1 MFLLHRCLLPIFLVL
16 LFANL
21 KAQTI
26 LTSITGATPCP
37 GDSITAVVSV
47 SQFNSVASMSLSLR
61 YDTNSAAYGRYTDK
75 HPQLSSGAFLI
86 NDIGGAI
93 KVAWFSVTPISIG
106 TGTLFKLRFLYI
118 GGYGRLEWDTLSP
131 GACQY
136 GDASGTDIPGIFTSA
151 NLAAHGS
158 IIHHPVS
165 QSIMAG
171 DTAIFQ
177 IQAFGNTQA
186 YKWQEN
192 SGSGWNNVFNGPL
205 YSGANGPI
213 LKLTGPP
220 LAFDGYQYRCRT
232 ASTCPSPNQYFYSDT
247 ALLNVSPPCQ
257 AAIAWA
263 GNDTSIFAGQNLPL
277 NAVAQHYQTLQWS
290 GGDGIFSQQGI
301 LHPVYYPGASDIL
314 QGNVQITLIAFGFPP
329 CANDTH
335 SLSLSIL
342 PVPVNH
348 PPEFR
353 LNGMANDTFVF
364 VSLFGQDSLFCF
376 DLYDPDGD
384 PVSVEQVLPL
394 SLSGQI
400 HLPGNQPHCLQY
412 FPAPLFL
419 GTDSFRLI
427 ACDTN
432 GGCDTAWCYIQVSL
446 PPYNLP
452 PLALQQGLPADTLE
466 LLVQM
471 NLGTSICLTLF
482 DPENQLCDVDS
493 ASGARHGQLSQ
504 FGLGD
509 SCFHYL
515 SDTNYQGYD
524 TLVLHLCDQGGAC
537 DSIVMILQVLNLNI
551 PYPPQAAV
559 DYCNGIE
566 NQTLVCSVMGN
577 DFDINMDL
585 DTASLEVISPP
596 VFASVFVDTVSGQ
609 IVLYPDP
616 YYNGPDTLQ
625 YRICDQSSLCDTALV
640 FVYIAPVFDPPLN
653 DTYVLFED
661 SISYLNILE
670 NDIFPYQTVDTAS
683 LFLASQ
689 PQNGNAQLDFA
700 SGSIVYTPAQDFYGE
715 DSLDYRICDDQGH
728 CGTARVYLSILP
740 LNDAPRVSRVNGIPV
755 SLPWP
760 AYQPYTCSGKP
771 LFLNITLFD
780 PEGDSAWIY
789 GVTAL
794 HPLAG
799 LNLLN
804 DSMLHYFPPPAFLG
818 EDEVLLHLTDGLD
831 SNTFKL
837 EIKVHFPPFVNAGP
851 NQAVCAGSAFTPV
864 QAQAHFSNSFRWT
877 TMGSGFF
884 LNDTLL
890 HPTYIPSNLDI
901 QQGVVKLQITAY
913 GNDSCGSHS
922 DQMLLTFLDLPHI
935 DLGSDTILCENYS
948 ITLDAGPGYV
958 SYLWSD
964 GSNGRYLSLDT
975 SRLPAPGGVVG
986 VSITDASSCSNDDQI
1001 VISFVPC
1008 PGIAESKLDA
1018 AFNIYPNPAT
1028 DRLYV
1033 SIDIPNTDKAVAT
1046 IVDMTGRIWVEQEY
1060 TLLDYSQIL
1069 ELDINHLPSGIYLI
1083 SIRNPKFHFRSRFVK
1098 WHRM

>member
-1 MFLLHRCLLPIFLVL
+1 MLLLRRCFLPILLVML
-16 LFANL
+16 LANL

-26 LTSITGATPCP
+26 FTSITGATPCP

-47 SQFNSVASMSLSLR
+47 SQFNNVASMSLSLL
-61 YDTNSAAYGRYTDK
+61 YDTNSASYGRYTDK
-75 HPQLSSGAFLI
+75 HAQLSSGSFLS

-106 TGTLFKLRFLYI
+106 SGTLFKLRFLYI

-136 GDASGTDIPGIFTSA
+136 GDASGTDIPGIYTSA

-158 IIHHPVS
+158 IIQHPVS

-171 DTAIFQ
+171 DTATFQ
-177 IQAFGNTQA
+177 VQAFGNTQA

-213 LKLTGPP
+213 LELTGPP
-220 LAFDGYQYRCRT
+220 LAFNGYQYRCRT
-232 ASTCPSPNQYFYSDT
+232 TSTCPSPSQYFYSDT
-247 ALLNVSPPCQ
+247 ALLYVSPPCQ
-257 AAIAWA
+257 PAFAWA
-263 GNDTSIFAGQNLPL
+263 GADTSIYAGQNLPL
-277 NAVAQHYQTLQWS
+277 NAVALNYQTLQWS
-290 GGDGIFSQQGI
+290 GGDGVFSQQGI
-301 LHPVYYPGASDIL
+301 PNPVYYPGNNDIV
-314 QGNVQITLIAFGFPP
+314 QGNVQITLIAYGFPP

-342 PVPVNH
+342 PIPVNH

-353 LNGMANDTFVF
+353 LNGLANDTFAF
-364 VSLFGQDSLFCF
+364 VSLFEQDSLFCF
-376 DLYDPDGD
+376 DIYDPDGD
-384 PVSVEQVLPL
+384 PVSVVQVLPL
-394 SLSGQI
+394 SLSGQTI
-400 HLPGNQPHCLQY
+400 LPGNQPHCLHY

-419 GTDSFRLI
+419 GTDSFGLI

-432 GGCDTAWCYIQVSL
+432 GGCDTAWCYLQVSL

-471 NLGTSICLTLF
+471 NLGTSVCLTLF

-493 ASGARHGQLSQ
+493 VSGAQHGQLSQ
-504 FGLGD
+504 FGMGD

-515 SDTNYQGYD
+515 PDTNYQGYD
-524 TLVLHLCDQGGAC
+524 TLILHLCDQGGAC
-537 DSIVMILQVLNLNI
+537 DSIVMILQVLNLNN
-551 PYPPQAAV
+551 PYSPQSA
-559 DYCNGIE
+559 DDHCNGIE
-566 NQTLVCSVMGN
+566 NQVIVCTVLGN

-596 VFASVFVDTVSGQ
+596 DFASVFVDTLAGQ

-616 YYNGPDTLQ
+616 YYNGQDTLQ
-625 YRICDQSSLCDTALV
+625 YRICDQSGLCDTAFV
-640 FVYIAPVFDPPLN
+640 FVLIAPVFDPPLN
-653 DTYVLFED
+653 DTYVLLED
-661 SISYLNILE
+661 SISYLNILD
-670 NDIFPYQTVDTAS
+670 NDIYPYQTIDTAG
-683 LFLASQ
+683 LFLVSQ
-689 PQNGNAQLDFA
+689 PQNGNAGLDFA
-700 SGSIVYTPAQDFYGE
+700 SGSIVYTPAPDFYGE
-715 DSLDYRICDDQGH
+715 DSLDYKICNDLGN

-740 LNDAPRVSRVNGIPV
+740 VNDAPRVSRVNGMSL

-760 AYQPYTCSGKP
+760 AYLPFTCSGKS
-771 LFLNITLFD
+771 LALIIDLYD
-780 PEGDSAWIY
+780 PEGDNAWIY
-789 GVTAL
+789 AATAL
-794 HPLAG
+794 HPLAS
-799 LNLLN
+799 LNMLN
-804 DSMLHYFPPPAFLG
+804 DSMLFYVPPPAFFG
-818 EDEVLLHLTDGLD
+818 EDEVLLHLTDGAD

-851 NQAVCAGSAFTPV
+851 NQAVCAGSAFTPL
-864 QAQAHFSNSFRWT
+864 QAQAHFSHTFHWQSS
-877 TMGSGFF
+877 GSGFF

-901 QQGVVKLQITAY
+901 QQGSVILRVTAY
-913 GNDSCGSHS
+913 GNDSCASHTDAMVLS
-922 DQMLLTFLDLPHI
+922 FLELPLV
-935 DLGSDTILCENYS
+935 DLGSDTVLCENYS
-948 ITLDAGPGYV
+948 ITLDAGPGYA
-958 SYLWSD
+958 SYRWSD
-964 GSNGRYLSLDT
+964 GSDGRYLTLDT
-975 SRLPAPGGVVG
+975 SLLPAPGGVVG

-1008 PGIAESKLDA
+1008 PGIDEAQLNGV
-1018 AFNIYPNPAT
+1018 FNIYPNPAT

-1033 SIDIPNTDKAVAT
+1033 SIDLPNTDKAVAT
-1046 IVDMTGRIWVEQEY
+1046 IVDMTGRIWVEQECSP
-1060 TLLDYSQIL
+1060 LDYSQIL
-1069 ELDINHLPSGIYLI
+1069 QLDISPLPPGIYLI
-1083 SIRNPKFHFRSRFVK
+1083 SIRNPKVNFRSRFVK